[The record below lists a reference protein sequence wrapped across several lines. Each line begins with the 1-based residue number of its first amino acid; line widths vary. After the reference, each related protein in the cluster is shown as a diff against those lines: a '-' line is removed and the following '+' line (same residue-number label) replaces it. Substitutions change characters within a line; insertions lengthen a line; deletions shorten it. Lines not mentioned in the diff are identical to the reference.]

1 MMSEVE
7 VENVDDVWFWVE
19 PEPTEGQVVMAE
31 IRCPCGSFDTI
42 LIGHTGYRCAQCNRP
57 LYCDGDC

>member
-7 VENVDDVWFWVE
+7 VENVEDAWFWLE
-19 PEPTEGQVVMAE
+19 PEPGVDQVVMSE
-31 IRCPCGSFDTI
+31 IRCPCGGGET

>member
-42 LIGHTGYRCAQCNRP
+42 LGHTGYRCAQCNRP